1 MGGTRNAFQHASECA
16 AAVRTRH
23 ALDELV
29 GFGVADHE
37 VLQHAAGQAK
47 VEVLARGEAAH
58 AVP

>member
-1 MGGTRNAFQHASECA
+1 MGGTRMIFNMRVNVQ
-16 AAVRTRH
+16 TRH

-47 VEVLARGEAAH
+47 VEVLARGETAH